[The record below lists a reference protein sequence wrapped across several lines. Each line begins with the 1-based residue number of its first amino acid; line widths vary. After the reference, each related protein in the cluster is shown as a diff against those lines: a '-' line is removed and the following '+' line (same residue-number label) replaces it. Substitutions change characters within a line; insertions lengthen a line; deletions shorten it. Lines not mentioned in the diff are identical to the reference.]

1 MMSDEATRF
10 ETLIPEPAEGPI
22 PGYASPRFQV
32 LLLQTLVSIV
42 LSYELLFS
50 AESELSGEA
59 GLFAILCL
67 LSLTAGL
74 MVIPIRV
81 LWTTWFTGAL
91 ALGDT
96 ALTSYVIYLS
106 GNASSDLYLAYFII
120 MLLAAATR
128 TMKQMFLLSII
139 VCLAYGLLLYFDSIR
154 AGGITEGALIRV
166 PLLLIMAIFY
176 GVTTETVRRAGQEKS
191 HLVDFIVE
199 LRRSEDELQR
209 AKEAAEAAG
218 RVKSEFIAS
227 MSHEI
232 RTPMNAIIGMADLL
246 SETPLN
252 PEQRQYVQ
260 IFRKAGH
267 TLLNLINDILDLAKV
282 EAGRLEL
289 EELPFDL
296 NDLIERT
303 TEMMAVTAR
312 ERQLELDWQVSP
324 DVPTR
329 LVGDPNRL
337 RQILV
342 NLLGNAIKFTE
353 RGEVSLRVQN
363 DPDTKE
369 AGCLRFSVADTGIG
383 IPKDK
388 LSEIFKSFAQADSS
402 TTRRYGGTGLGLTI
416 SRRLVELMEGHIQ
429 VDSIV
434 GRGSTFYFSARFKT
448 QAEVDRYVTL
458 PAADLHR
465 LNTLVVDG
473 NTANRLILKEM
484 LTSWGA
490 QVTEVESSK
499 QGLAELTRAK
509 EAGAPYRLLLFDGSM
524 PGEDGFRVAEHVLK
538 TLRMSDMKVIVFT
551 SDHRSGD
558 LARARELGLAGYLS
572 KPVDRSGLLNAIT
585 AAIGRPKTAIPE
597 PSPVAESPFSD
608 ELPAL
613 NILLVDDS
621 PDNRVLIQ
629 AYLKNTPCQV
639 EVAEDGESGVKK
651 FTAGRYDL
659 VLMDMHMPVID
670 GYSATRAIRKWERE
684 HSVKA
689 TPIIALTAYALKEEI
704 QKSLAAGCSSHLTKP
719 IRKAVLME
727 AIAAQTGS
735 LKT

>member
-1 MMSDEATRF
+1 MSHEATRF
-10 ETLIPEPAEGPI
+10 EAVIPEPVEGPI

-42 LSYELLFS
+42 LSYQLLFS
-50 AESELSGEA
+50 KETNPSGEA

-67 LSLTAGL
+67 VSLTAGL

-96 ALTSYVIYLS
+96 ALTSYIIYLS

-120 MLLAAATR
+120 MLIAAATH

-139 VCLAYGLLLYFDSIR
+139 VCLAYGLLLYFDSMR
-154 AGGITEGALIRV
+154 AGLISESALLRI
-166 PLLLIMAIFY
+166 PLLLVMAIFY

-191 HLVDFIVE
+191 HLVNFIGE
-199 LRRSEDELQR
+199 LRRAEDELQA
-209 AKEAAEAAG
+209 AKETAEAAA
-218 RVKSEFIAS
+218 RVKSEFLAS

-246 SETPLN
+246 WETPLDS
-252 PEQRQYVQ
+252 EQRQYVQ

-282 EAGRLEL
+282 EASRLEL
-289 EELPFDL
+289 EEINFDL

-342 NLLGNAIKFTE
+342 NLIGNAIKFTE
-353 RGEVSLRVQN
+353 RGKVSLRVQN
-363 DPDTKE
+363 DPESKE

-388 LSEIFKSFAQADSS
+388 LSQIFESFTQADSS

-416 SRRLVELMEGHIQ
+416 SRRLVELMDGHIW
-429 VDSIV
+429 VESIV
-434 GRGSTFYFSARFKT
+434 GRGSTFYISARFKT
-448 QAEVDRYVTL
+448 QAEVDRYATL
-458 PAADLHR
+458 PAADLRR
-465 LNTLVVDG
+465 LKTLVVDG

-490 QVTEVESSK
+490 QATEVEGSK
-499 QGLAELTRAK
+499 QALAELSRAK
-509 EAGAPYRLLLFDGSM
+509 EAGAPYGLLLFDGSM
-524 PGEDGFRVAEHVLK
+524 PGEDGFKFAEHVVRA
-538 TLRMSDMKVIVFT
+538 LRMSDMKVILFT

-572 KPVDRSGLLNAIT
+572 KPVDRSALLNAVT
-585 AAIGRPKTAIPE
+585 AAIGRPRAAIPA
-597 PSPVAESPFSD
+597 PSPVSGSPFSD

-621 PDNRVLIQ
+621 PDNRILIQ
-629 AYLKNTPCQV
+629 AYLKNTPFQIDI
-639 EVAEDGESGVKK
+639 AEDGESGVQK

-659 VLMDMHMPVID
+659 VLMDMQMPGTD
-670 GYSATRAIRKWERE
+670 GYAATRAIRKWEKE

-689 TPIIALTAYALKEEI
+689 TPIIAITAFALKEEI